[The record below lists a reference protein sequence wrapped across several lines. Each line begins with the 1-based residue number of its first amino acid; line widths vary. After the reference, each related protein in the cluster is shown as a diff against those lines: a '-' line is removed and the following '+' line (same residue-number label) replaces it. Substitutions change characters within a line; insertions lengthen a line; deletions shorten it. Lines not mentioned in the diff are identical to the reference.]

1 MAEQQERSRKRIIC
15 QSQTKGVIRTNGNG
29 RRNLFIMSI
38 FWVGVFFLHTNV
50 SPAQTGPLLDLKTTA
65 EKEVRVQKN
74 GKWVVERVPLD
85 KTGPRDILVYTIS
98 YRNTG
103 KSPIVDATIV
113 DPIPAG
119 TLYVLDS
126 AEGKDAEIACSIDG
140 GRSYQKPPASL
151 RVKKPDGTEEVKPA
165 PADRY
170 THIQWVIKKPV
181 PPGESGRVSLKV
193 TVR

>member
-1 MAEQQERSRKRIIC
+1 MQIIC
-15 QSQTKGVIRTNGNG
+15 QREEKGVKRMNGMRG
-29 RRNLFIMSI
+29 RKFFTMALFLAGAVFLMG
-38 FWVGVFFLHTNV
+38 GVSLGQ
-50 SPAQTGPLLDLKTTA
+50 SEALLDLKTTS
-65 EKEVRVQKN
+65 EKELKVQKN

-85 KTGPRDILVYTIS
+85 KTSPRDVLIYTIT
-98 YRNTG
+98 YRNAG

-113 DPIPAG
+113 DPLPAG
-119 TLYVLDS
+119 TTYVLDS

-140 GRSYQKPPASL
+140 GRTYQKPPVII
-151 RVKKPDGTEEVKPA
+151 RVKKPDGTEESKPA

-181 PPGESGRVSLKV
+181 PPGDSGRVSLKV